1 MKKLLPIILLLV
13 GVGAGIGAG
22 LALRPEPAPVETADG
37 TESGEYAEKAGK
49 TDEEDGPP
57 KGRVYVDLVDQFIVP
72 VVHDDAVSSLILIT
86 LTIEVE
92 DGYSE
97 AIFEAEPRLRGALL
111 QTMFD
116 HANIGGFEGAFT
128 NSSRLDRLRK
138 TFLEVAQKTFG
149 DEISDVLI
157 VQITRQD
164 IA

>member
-13 GVGAGIGAG
+13 GIGAGVGAG
-22 LALRPEPAPVETADG
+22 LALRPEPAPVELTEGAESADH
-37 TESGEYAEKAGK
+37 AEKSDK
-49 TDEEDGPP
+49 KDEEDGPP
-57 KGRVYVDLVDQFIVP
+57 SGREYVDLVDQFIVP
-72 VVHDDAVSSLILIT
+72 VVNDDAVASLILIT

-92 DGYSE
+92 SGNRE

-116 HANIGGFEGAFT
+116 HANIGGFNGAFT
-128 NSSRLDRLRK
+128 NSSKLDRLRE
-138 TFLEVAQKTFG
+138 TFLEVAQKAFG
-149 DEISDVLI
+149 DEITDVLI